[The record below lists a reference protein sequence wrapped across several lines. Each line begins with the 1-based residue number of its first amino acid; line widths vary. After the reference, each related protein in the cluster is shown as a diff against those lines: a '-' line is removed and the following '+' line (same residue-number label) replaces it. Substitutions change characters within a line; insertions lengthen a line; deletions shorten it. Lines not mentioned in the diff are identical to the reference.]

1 MSGKVLITIAG
12 VVLLAGCAP
21 TREAAPEAAPP
32 PAPAPQHPTAA
43 APTTAAAARTPP
55 PRPPARPAVRPSIP
69 PAPAYSDLP
78 RMVRGQVTWIQRGEV
93 LAVNSAAGSD
103 PVPLFRQAIVL
114 ANVRATVAGSRA
126 VPRAE
131 FRRGV
136 LHLDFAR
143 GNSPQIADAVNRA
156 LGVPEVTRVKVTLPR

>member
-21 TREAAPEAAPP
+21 TREVAPEAGKLTPP
-32 PAPAPQHPTAA
+32 PAPAPQSPTAA
-43 APTTAAAARTPP
+43 STTATTARTTP
-55 PRPPARPAVRPSIP
+55 PRPAARPPTP
-69 PAPAYSDLP
+69 PTPAPAYSDLP
-78 RMVRGQVTWIQRGEV
+78 RMVRGQASWIQRGEV
-93 LAVNSAAGSD
+93 LAVNSAAGAE

-126 VPRAE
+126 MPRVE

-136 LHLDFAR
+136 LHLDFDR
-143 GNSPQIADAVNRA
+143 GNSPQIADTVNRA
-156 LGVPEVTRVKVTLPR
+156 LTVPEVTRVKVTLPR